1 MLTITV
7 IIVIVELLLLALRHM
22 RFSEAG
28 FVRDSGFVV
37 QNFFEG
43 DKWFHGGMT
52 GPTVPMGNVSPC
64 FTFWQWMKPLKPSM
78 MLKLRIPRIP
88 RIPRTHSDRIW
99 QWIWHDMINKSF
111 EPTSTPQ
118 NIQAQFPGYSFNRR
132 SCGGGWQHGG
142 HFESQTDSASNRD
155 CGFTEFVDGSVIAGK
170 LRVPHNRVDNIICMR
185 YKDISRQWQILIV
198 MAVESLTMD
207 TRLKIRWHKSQNHL
221 GPGGVPFLHKKC
233 AVQHESSNGL
243 THQSLIVNVVGATP
257 TLGLVFSLEFSG
269 QDSIVQFLVDLLA
282 YPLHW
287 PAIFSLLQ
295 VHAD

>member
-1 MLTITV
+1 MLMMLMMMMM
-7 IIVIVELLLLALRHM
+7 IILNNWDNANYYSYYCYIVKLLLLALRHM
-22 RFSEAG
+22 RFSEAD
-28 FVRDSGFVV
+28 FVRDNGFVV
-37 QNFFEG
+37 QKFFER

-99 QWIWHDMINKSF
+99 QWIWPDMINKSF

-170 LRVPHNRVDNIICMR
+170 LRIPHNRVDNIICMR
-185 YKDISRQWQILIV
+185 YKDIFPTMTDFDRHGGWIFDNGYTPKDT
-198 MAVESLTMD
+198 MA
-207 TRLKIRWHKSQNHL
+207 
-221 GPGGVPFLHKKC
+221 
-233 AVQHESSNGL
+233 
-243 THQSLIVNVVGATP
+243 
-257 TLGLVFSLEFSG
+257 
-269 QDSIVQFLVDLLA
+269 
-282 YPLHW
+282 
-287 PAIFSLLQ
+287 
-295 VHAD
+295 